1 MKNLE
6 LKRKTTSSN
15 VMRDTSSPGF
25 SVTNSLPGFCKRPNG
40 RTTYATKHQTKR
52 HFSTTRD
59 IFLRTGY
66 PGLHIWRILYQLP
79 QGVSHQVPRLG
90 RPSIIHQTGIRPAH
104 WSIGRR
110 SVSQLAKG
118 TLHLGVPGYA
128 FGYNA
133 KLTHQGTKK
142 AVHICSKRSPARFL
156 GVLSSA
162 VAFGNLGSVY

>member
-6 LKRKTTSSN
+6 LKRKITSSN
-15 VMRDTSSPGF
+15 AMRDTSSPGL

-40 RTTYATKHQTKR
+40 RTTYATEHQTKR
-52 HFSTTRD
+52 HFSPTRD

-66 PGLHIWRILYQLP
+66 PGLHIWRILHQLP
-79 QGVSHQVPRLG
+79 QGVSHQVPRLD
-90 RPSIIHQTGIRPAH
+90 RPGIIHQTGIRPAH

-118 TLHLGVPGYA
+118 TLHLGVLGYA
-128 FGYNA
+128 FGYKA

-142 AVHICSKRSPARFL
+142 TVHICSKRSPARFL
-156 GVLSSA
+156 GVLSLA
-162 VAFGNLGSVY
+162 VVFGNLDSVY